1 MRATFLPFHMP
12 SITEAEI
19 SEVVTALRDGW
30 ITSGPRVRLF
40 EAAFAEVIGARYAV
54 AVNSCTAALHL
65 ALEAFGVGPGD
76 EVVIPAMTFAA
87 AAEVVLHLGAKP
99 VFCDVDPDT
108 LLAGPE
114 HIEPAVTSKTKVAI
128 PTHHSGQPCD
138 MDGIMDLARRR
149 GFKVLDD
156 AAHCFPV
163 QFNGRFVGTHA
174 DATAFSFYSTKTLAC
189 GEGGMLTTADEAVAK
204 RARLMTT
211 HGMTVDGGARFKKEG
226 TWFYD
231 IAAPGF
237 KCNLPELSAALGL
250 AQLGRRDELLAARA
264 RIAARYTE
272 AFRDHPIVRPPVVL
286 TGRGHCWHLY
296 VIQLETEQMS
306 IERNRFIEELKLR
319 NIGASVHF
327 TPLYRHSF
335 YRELLGDDPQKF
347 PGCERAYRRIVS
359 LPIWPGM
366 TDGDVDDV
374 IVAVWEIA
382 R

>member
-1 MRATFLPFHMP
+1 MRETFLPFHVP
-12 SITEAEI
+12 SITQTEI
-19 SEVVTALRDGW
+19 DEVTAALREGW
-30 ITSGPRVRLF
+30 ITSGPRVKRF
-40 EAAFAEVIGARYAV
+40 EAAFAEVIGAKYAV

-87 AAEVVLHLGAKP
+87 AAEVTLHLGAKP

-114 HIEPAVTSKTKVAI
+114 HIEPALTPRTKVVI

-138 MDGIMDLARRR
+138 MDAIMALAHRR
-149 GFKVLDD
+149 GVKVLDD

-163 QFNGRFVGTHA
+163 RFNGRFVGTHA

-189 GEGGMLTTADEAVAK
+189 GEGGMLTTADEALAK
-204 RARLMTT
+204 RARLMAT
-211 HGMTVDGGARFKKEG
+211 HGMSVDGGARFKKEG

-231 IAAPGF
+231 IAASGF

-250 AQLGRRDELLAARA
+250 AQLSRRDELLAAR
-264 RIAARYTE
+264 RHISARYSE

-286 TGRGHCWHLY
+286 PGREHCWHLY
-296 VIQLETEQMS
+296 VIQLETERMN
-306 IERNRFIEELKLR
+306 IDRNRFIEELKAR

-335 YRELLGDDPQKF
+335 YRDLLKDDPKNF
-347 PGCERAYRRIVS
+347 SGCERAYRRIVS
-359 LPIWPGM
+359 LPIWLGM

-374 IVAVWEIA
+374 IAAVREIA
-382 R
+382 G